1 MSQENVKSL
10 ELEAFKRKLQMLA
23 ALPQNS
29 DTEFA
34 EAVYTA
40 VSRFGVTETQFRD
53 TFGLTKGAVE
63 RWTTLKNLP
72 QPDVRPKIIEWILQS
87 L

>member
-1 MSQENVKSL
+1 MSQGNVKSL
-10 ELEAFKRKLQMLA
+10 ELEAFKRKLQTLA

-34 EAVYTA
+34 EAIYTA
-40 VSRFGVTETQFRD
+40 TARFGITETQFRD

-72 QPDVRPKIIEWILQS
+72 QPDVRPKIIEWILQT